1 MNALTP
7 LPARI
12 AIEVVHDFVCPW
24 CYLGVRRLLRALAQ
38 RPADWFEITWR
49 PFLLN
54 PDIPVGG
61 LSRPD
66 YAMRKYGGEDRAR
79 RLYASVT
86 ELGLQD
92 GVAFRFDRMTH
103 IPSSVDAHRLA
114 GWAARSGAA
123 DAMVEAL
130 FAAQFS
136 DGLDIADPSTLAE
149 LAASVGLNRTAA
161 LAFLRSRDGA
171 DIVHSD
177 NLRAHRRGISGVPC
191 FVFAGRLAVS
201 GAQET
206 EVFQRL
212 LDVAA
217 LDTLVSP

>member
-1 MNALTP
+1 MNALAP
-7 LPARI
+7 PCGRP

-24 CYLGVRRLLRALAQ
+24 CYLGVRRLLRALAT
-38 RPADWFEITWR
+38 RPGRPFEIDWR

-54 PDIPVGG
+54 PDIPRLG
-61 LSRPD
+61 LSRAD
-66 YAMRKYGGEDRAR
+66 YVVRKFGGEDRAR

-103 IPSSVDAHRLA
+103 VPSSVDAHRLA
-114 GWAARSGAA
+114 GWAARSGIANEV
-123 DAMVEAL
+123 VEAL
-130 FAAQFS
+130 FAAQFTE
-136 DGLDIADPSTLAE
+136 GLDIGDHAV
-149 LAASVGLNRTAA
+149 LAAIAAAAGLDEAEA
-161 LAFLRSRDGA
+161 LAFLRSREGA
-171 DIVHSD
+171 DLVHAE

-191 FVFAGRLAVS
+191 FVFPGRLAVS

-217 LDTLVSP
+217 LEAVAG